1 MPRILRILNR
11 LIVGGPALH
20 VLNLTHYTDIEFE
33 TRLIVGNKDDQ
44 EQGAEYLADKFNIT
58 PFYIP
63 EMSRNI
69 NFINDIKSFYKI
81 RKHIKEFKPDIVDT
95 HGTKAG
101 VIGRLAAF
109 SMRVP
114 VVIHTYH
121 GHIFHSYFG
130 KIKTKIF
137 VLIEKILA
145 AKTDAIITI
154 STSQRNELLNEFK
167 ITRDSKIHTIL
178 LGFDLNKFQTNYKMK
193 RERFRKEFGLAED
206 EIAIG
211 IIGRL
216 VPIKNQA
223 LFVDAISY
231 VLRNTRKKIRAFII
245 GDGGIRKNLE
255 QQCKNLSI
263 PYTTALNIDYSSYK
277 LIFTSWRNDIDVVN
291 AGLDIITLTSLNEG
305 TPVSLIEAQAS
316 NNPIVSTDVGGIRD
330 ILLQND
336 TALISDVCDSTKF
349 KENLLRLI
357 EDEVLRGKL
366 GENGF
371 EYVKD
376 KFNFQRLISETEALY
391 YDLLKKKKENKS

>member
-1 MPRILRILNR
+1 MPKVLRILNR

-20 VLNLTHYTDIEFE
+20 VLNLTHYSSNEFE

-58 PFYIP
+58 PLYIP

-81 RKHIKEFKPDIVDT
+81 RKQIKEFKPDIVDT

-101 VIGRLAAF
+101 VIGRLAAI

-137 VLIEKILA
+137 VLIEKLLA
-145 AKTDAIITI
+145 TKTDAIVTI
-154 STSQRNELLNEFK
+154 STSQRNDLLNEFK
-167 ITRDSKIHTIL
+167 ITRESKIHTIL
-178 LGFDLNKFQTNYKMK
+178 LGFDLNKFQTDYLMK
-193 RERFRKEFGLAED
+193 RDRFRKEFGLGED
-206 EIAIG
+206 EIAVG

-231 VLRNTRKKIRAFII
+231 VLTNTNKKIRAFII

-263 PYTTALNIDYSSYK
+263 PYTTALNIDFSPYK
-277 LIFTSWRNDIDVVN
+277 LIFTSWRNDIDVVT

-316 NNPIVSTDVGGIRD
+316 NKPIVSTDVGGIRD

-357 EDEVLRGKL
+357 EDDMLREYLGK
-366 GENGF
+366 NGF

-376 KFNFQRLISETEALY
+376 KFNFQRLISETAALY
-391 YDLLKKKKENKS
+391 YDVLKKKKENKS